1 MKTCIAVVACALTLG
16 GAANLHAQTTLRW
29 KLSPGE
35 NLAVAVTQSTKSS
48 VASAGKTTATE
59 IKLEMELLWR
69 ILSAEN
75 GKFRLEQT
83 IKRLSV
89 SLDAPPAGR
98 VQYDTAQEAKPTG
111 SAKEI
116 AASLAPLLAAK
127 VEITMNELGEVLEAK
142 STSAA
147 AEPAGASAAAS
158 LISKESIQQ
167 LLKQPLIVLPK
178 EAVNVDET
186 WPKTSDLTTSLG
198 PVKQATTYKYVGPV
212 EQDGQKLEKIEVK
225 TELKPAAPNMS
236 KLMMKEHK
244 QQGEVLFDLAAGRVF
259 KATQVQT
266 LVTER
271 PYRETQIV
279 VTLQSNQQTT
289 VGPAKEAASP

>member
-1 MKTCIAVVACALTLG
+1 MKTRVVVVACALTLG
-16 GAANLHAQTTLRW
+16 VGASLHAQTTLRW
-29 KLSPGE
+29 KLNPGE
-35 NLAVAVTQSTKSS
+35 SLAVAVTQTTKST
-48 VASAGKTTATE
+48 VASAGKTTATD
-59 IKLEMELLWR
+59 IKLDMELLWR
-69 ILSAEN
+69 VLSAEK
-75 GKFRLEQT
+75 GQFRLEQS
-83 IKRLSV
+83 IKRLSI

-98 VQYDTAQEAKPTG
+98 VQYDTAQEAKPIG
-111 SAKEI
+111 AAKEI

-127 VEITMNELGEVLEAK
+127 VEITMNERGEVLEAK
-142 STSAA
+142 SASAT

-178 EAVNVDET
+178 EAVSVDET
-186 WPKTSDLTTSLG
+186 WPKTSELTTSLG
-198 PVKQATTYKYVGPV
+198 PVKQTTTYRYAGPV
-212 EQDGQKLEKIEVK
+212 EQDGQKLEKIEAK
-225 TELKPAAPNMS
+225 TELAPAAPDMS
-236 KLMMKEHK
+236 KLMMKEHQ

-279 VTLQSNQQTT
+279 VTLKSQQQTT
-289 VGPAKEAASP
+289 ISPAKEAASP